1 MSKVTHSE
9 NGRATT
15 CPWAGLYDLEA
26 PMLQDMAEKRPGR
39 L

>member
-9 NGRATT
+9 NGRTRT
-15 CPWAGLYDLEA
+15 CPWAGLYHPEA
-26 PMLQDMAEKRPGR
+26 PMLQDTAEKRPGR